1 MACVLVMTVALGVLG
16 AVSRLRADGTAAKES
31 CYFLVASDLM
41 PDPTFQQSVILMV
54 PSAPANP
61 IIAGIII
68 NKPTRVTLGRLLGR
82 LSGLKHPT
90 EKLYYGGPVDDDE
103 PILLV
108 RAPHPVKG
116 TTRLMDKLYTGTSP
130 DAITD
135 ILTHPWSPQDTRL
148 VMGRAQWT
156 RDQLRMEILRGAWDA
171 MPAEVDLIFKADAG
185 AIWRGLQKHSHL
197 REVDFTPGYFGAP
210 LDERIPLAAGGLGQ
224 ASATD

>member
-1 MACVLVMTVALGVLG
+1 LACVLVMTVVLG
-16 AVSRLRADGTAAKES
+16 ILGAAARLRADAAAAKES
-31 CYFLVASDLM
+31 CYFLVASDQM

-54 PSAPANP
+54 PSAPDNP
-61 IIAGIII
+61 IIAGIIV
-68 NKPTRVTLGRLLGR
+68 NKPTNVTVGRLLGS

-103 PILLV
+103 PILLL
-108 RAPHPVKG
+108 RSPHPLKG
-116 TTRLMDKLYTGTSP
+116 TTRLMDKLYAGTSP

-171 MPAEVDLIFKADAG
+171 MPADVDLIFKTDPG
-185 AIWRGLQKHSHL
+185 AVWRGLQKHSHL
-197 REVDFTPGYFGAP
+197 REIELHPDYFGAA
-210 LDERIPLAAGGLGQ
+210 LDEQIPLAAGHPRW
-224 ASATD
+224 SFATY